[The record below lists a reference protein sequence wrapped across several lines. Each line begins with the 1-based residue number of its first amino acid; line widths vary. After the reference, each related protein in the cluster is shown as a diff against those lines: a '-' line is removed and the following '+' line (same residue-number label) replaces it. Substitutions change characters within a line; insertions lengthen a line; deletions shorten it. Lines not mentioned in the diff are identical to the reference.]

1 MGKIKSIREAGW
13 AQLGGKWGLAAT
25 LTIVYV
31 LIAIC
36 ATAME
41 SAFWE
46 SSLISTL
53 LLVPMQYAYSIV
65 FLDDLR
71 SGKKIEIA
79 SLFEGYSDYLR
90 IVGTYLLSV
99 IYVFLWSLLLIIPGI
114 VKGIE
119 YSQTVYVLKDNP
131 ELSFNAAIERSCEM
145 MKGHRWEYFCLY
157 FSFIGWILLEII
169 TLGIAS
175 LWVNPYMSA
184 TFANYYEKLKT
195 EYENNKIAA

>member
-1 MGKIKSIREAGW
+1 MGKIKSFREAGW
-13 AQLGGKWGLAAT
+13 AQLGGKWGLAVT

-71 SGKKIEIA
+71 SGKKLEVA

-90 IVGTYLLSV
+90 IVGTYLLV
-99 IYVFLWSLLLIIPGI
+99 GIYVFLWSLLLIIPGI
-114 VKGIE
+114 IKGLG

-131 ELSFNAAIERSCEM
+131 ELSFNSAIKRSCEM

-175 LWVNPYMSA
+175 LWVNPYMNA
-184 TFANYYEKLKT
+184 TFANYYEKLKA

>member
-1 MGKIKSIREAGW
+1 MGKIKSFREAGW
-13 AQLGGKWGLAAT
+13 AQLNGKWGLAAT

-31 LIAIC
+31 LIAIS

-53 LLVPMQYAYSIV
+53 LLVPMQYAYSII

-71 SGKKIEIA
+71 SGKKLEVA

-90 IVGTYLLSV
+90 IVGTYLLV
-99 IYVFLWSLLLIIPGI
+99 GIYVFLWSLLLIIPGI
-114 VKGIE
+114 IKGLG

-131 ELSFNAAIERSCEM
+131 ELSFNAAINRSCEM

-175 LWVNPYMSA
+175 LWVNPYMNA
-184 TFANYYEKLKT
+184 TFANYYEKLKA

>member
-1 MGKIKSIREAGW
+1 MGKIKSFREAGW
-13 AQLGGKWGLAAT
+13 AQLNGKWGLATT

-41 SAFWE
+41 SALWE

-71 SGKKIEIA
+71 SGKKLEVA

-90 IVGTYLLSV
+90 IVGTYLLAG

-114 VKGIE
+114 IKGLG

-131 ELSFNAAIERSCEM
+131 ELSFNAAIKRSCEM

-175 LWVNPYMSA
+175 LWVNPYMNA
-184 TFANYYEKLKT
+184 TFANYYEKLKA